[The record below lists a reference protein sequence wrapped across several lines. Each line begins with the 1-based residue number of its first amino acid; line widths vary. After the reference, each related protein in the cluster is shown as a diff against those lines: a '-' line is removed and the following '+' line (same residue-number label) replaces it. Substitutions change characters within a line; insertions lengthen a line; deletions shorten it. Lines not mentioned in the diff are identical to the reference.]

1 MQKSATGGGLEIRN
15 VTHFYGPNRVLAG
28 IDLAVR
34 PGEVVALAGENG
46 AGKSTLM
53 RIIGGYQAPGSGT
66 VQWRGAPVPADLHR
80 AEKMGITLVHQEFA
94 LIPDMNVAE
103 NIHLGRE
110 PGRFGVVNRRKMRD
124 QAAAALKLLR
134 AQIHPEAAMRDLPVA
149 SWQVVELAKAF
160 GAGPA
165 LLLMDEPTAVLG
177 REETAALFD
186 RIRAFRAAGGA
197 VIFTSHRLDEV
208 REIADRVTVLRDGT
222 ITMDR
227 PTSDVSEHDIATAMV
242 GREISDLFLPR
253 SPAPVIAPVLEVEGL
268 DVPRE
273 IGAPVRD
280 AGFALHPG
288 EILGVAGLVGSG
300 RTEMFEGLVGL
311 RPARARRFT
320 LRGETRALPKS
331 REAWAKGIAYLTE
344 DRKSRGLLLDASQIV
359 NADLTLGALSG
370 GPLLDQAG
378 ERARYAKAR
387 ETFDIRS
394 ANPLIPAG
402 RLSGGNQQKLL
413 LAKTLASQPGIVIL
427 DEPTRGVD
435 IGAKAQIYRLIAG
448 LAAEGRAV
456 VVISSELPELIGL
469 AHRILVMDRGRI
481 AGTLRQPEDG
491 QVSEA
496 DILRLGLGLSTDSE
510 KEIPA

>member
-1 MQKSATGGGLEIRN
+1 MQHSASGSGLEIRG

-28 IDLAVR
+28 IDLGVR

-66 VQWRGAPVPADLHR
+66 VHWQGAAVPADLHR
-80 AEKMGITLVHQEFA
+80 TESMGITLVHQEFA

-110 PGRFGVVNRRKMRD
+110 PGRFGVVDRRKMRD
-124 QAAAALKLLR
+124 QAAAALRLLR
-134 AQIHPEAAMRDLPVA
+134 SAIHPEAQMRDLPVA

-160 GAGPA
+160 GTAPG

-208 REIADRVTVLRDGT
+208 REIADRVTVLRDGL

-227 PTSDVSEHDIATAMV
+227 PTAEVSEHDIATAMV
-242 GREISDLFLPR
+242 GREMSDLFVPR
-253 SPAPVIAPVLEVEGL
+253 VAPAAAAPVLEVTGL
-268 DVPRE
+268 NVPRE
-273 IGAPVRD
+273 IGAPVKD

-311 RPARARRFT
+311 RPAQAARFT
-320 LRGETRALPKS
+320 LRGETRPLPRS

-344 DRKSRGLLLDASQIV
+344 DRKSRGLLLEASQIL

-370 GPLLDQAG
+370 GPLLDPGG

-394 ANPLIPAG
+394 ANPLIPAEQALG
-402 RLSGGNQQKLL
+402 RQPAETAAGQNTGQ
-413 LAKTLASQPGIVIL
+413 QPG
-427 DEPTRGVD
+427 
-435 IGAKAQIYRLIAG
+435 YRHPG
-448 LAAEGRAV
+448 
-456 VVISSELPELIGL
+456 
-469 AHRILVMDRGRI
+469 
-481 AGTLRQPEDG
+481 
-491 QVSEA
+491 
-496 DILRLGLGLSTDSE
+496 
-510 KEIPA
+510 